1 MPFIRFVF
9 TLMVQF
15 AGAALWFLRRL
26 GRKLASVSPKTWIK
40 LSLIPLGIALFF
52 YLLTFLISA
61 ALSRIAVLEFLLM
74 LAPKE
79 KLSGVNVL
87 VLGVDNTA
95 KVQRADTL
103 MVIHLDS
110 EKNRIGVLSIPRD
123 TRVQIPDI
131 GWTKIN
137 HAYAY
142 GGVPLTRQTVS
153 DFIRVPID
161 YHIKVD
167 MSGVEALIDQIG
179 GVTVEVPKD
188 LYYMDQAGDL
198 YIDFKK
204 GNQTLNGKQAVQYLR
219 FRHDGKADLG
229 RIERQQS
236 FVQAFAQKMLDSGNT
251 TELPIILGKM
261 SRMVDTDM
269 SSRQI
274 AGLALQFR
282 DAFHANRLDT
292 ATLPGSVALIGGVS
306 YWRPDLAT
314 LDKVVGQTLMGFGSI
329 ADKEVVAK
337 IKTEDKDASKDSR
350 RNMTLKE
357 VNWLSKQ
364 TDLDKPKQ
372 QLKQD
377 KLIVEILNGYGGI
390 GEANRLAAHLKKFGI
405 TVKRTGNAAS
415 FNYKET
421 LIVDWKGKMDSS
433 LALSQLLSIDPT
445 KIIVYDRPEKTLG
458 ITIVLG
464 KDWLTSKQHIY
475 TQKPI
480 QEAKPAKAATP

>member
-9 TLMVQF
+9 TLVIQSV
-15 AGAALWFLRRL
+15 GATLWFLARL
-26 GRKLASVSPKTWIK
+26 GRKLARVSPKTWIK
-40 LSLIPLGIALFF
+40 LSLIPIGIALFF
-52 YLLTFLISA
+52 YILTFLISA

-87 VLGVDNTA
+87 VIGVDNTA

-103 MVIHLDS
+103 MVIHLNA

-123 TRVQIPDI
+123 TRVKIPEI

-142 GGVPLTRQTVS
+142 GGIPLTRQTVS

-161 YHIKVD
+161 YHIKVN
-167 MSGVEALIDQIG
+167 MSGVETLIDQIG
-179 GVTVEVPKD
+179 GVTVEIPKD

-204 GNQTLNGKQAVQYLR
+204 GNQNLNGKQAVQYLR
-219 FRHDGKADLG
+219 FRHDGNADLG
-229 RIERQQS
+229 RIQRQQS
-236 FVQAFAQKMLDSGNT
+236 FVQAFAKKMLASGNP
-251 TELPIILGKM
+251 TELPIILGRM

-274 AGLALQFR
+274 AGMALQFKE
-282 DAFHANRLDT
+282 AFNANRMDT
-292 ATLPGSVALIGGVS
+292 ATLPGSAALIGGVS

-314 LDKVVGQTLMGFGSI
+314 VDKVVQTLMGFGSI
-329 ADKEVVAK
+329 ADKEVIAK
-337 IKTEDKDASKDSR
+337 INTEDTDASKDSR

-357 VNWLSKQ
+357 VNWFSQQ
-364 TDLDKPKQ
+364 TDLNKPKQ
-372 QLKQD
+372 YLKQQ
-377 KLIVEILNGYGGI
+377 KLVVEILNGYGGA
-390 GEANRLAAHLKKFGI
+390 GQANRLAAHLKKFGI
-405 TVKRTGNAAS
+405 AVRRTGNAAS
-415 FNYKET
+415 FQYKET
-421 LIVDWKGKMDSS
+421 LIVDWKGKMDAS

-464 KDWLTSKQHIY
+464 KDWVTSKQHIY
-475 TQKPI
+475 EQKPI
-480 QEAKPAKAATP
+480 QEAKPVTP